1 MRGKGAEQD
10 GYSAVRSLALRRVG
24 LPPDTTTEALEPN
37 VCVLSRLGKRV
48 ILNEM
53 RSLLRVARQLGAKA
67 ERLVLETLPLEEQ
80 IQRLQRCSVFVGVH
94 GSGLWNAFL
103 LPLGASTVI
112 LQPWG
117 AGKTAALQGG
127 ADSLRESVHAAQGR
141 LIQWHNAHREDA
153 LIRLP
158 PKMAHAPLKTQ
169 RNFVNKNVWSAG
181 INQDVALRSEEMR
194 TLLTDALRK
203 AHPGLTFPRALDARE
218 PRRATPP
225 TRGNSDAP
233 TVLLDPTQQDE
244 ATHRRAASRLSVGTA
259 GLSSTRKER
268 APGVRAP
275 FGLHIPSMG
284 AMFMLGCMVGVYVR
298 RSARAQSVH

>member
-1 MRGKGAEQD
+1 M
-10 GYSAVRSLALRRVG
+10 RSLALRRVG
-24 LPPDTTTEALEPN
+24 LPLDTPAGALEPN

-127 ADSLRESVHAAQGR
+127 AGSLRTSANAAQGR

-158 PKMAHAPLKTQ
+158 PKMANAPLKTQ

-181 INQDVALRSEEMR
+181 INQDVALRSAEMW
-194 TLLTDALRK
+194 TLLADALRK
-203 AHPGLTFPRALDARE
+203 AHPGLAFPRTLGARE
-218 PRRATPP
+218 PRRATPKA
-225 TRGNSDAP
+225 TQGNSDEP
-233 TVLLDPTQQDE
+233 TVLLDPPQQDE
-244 ATHRRAASRLSVGTA
+244 ASHGRAASRLSVGRA
-259 GLSSTRKER
+259 GLSSTRKKR
-268 APGVRAP
+268 APGAQAR

-298 RSARAQSVH
+298 RGARAHSVH